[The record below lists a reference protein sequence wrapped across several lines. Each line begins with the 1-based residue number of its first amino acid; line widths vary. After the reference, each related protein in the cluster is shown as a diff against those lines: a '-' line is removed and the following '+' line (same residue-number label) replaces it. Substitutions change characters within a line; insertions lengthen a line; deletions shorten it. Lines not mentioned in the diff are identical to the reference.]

1 MDRFKRLRPILKKQL
16 VWYSFL
22 IPTILCLILLTY
34 IPTFTSVKYSFYDVS
49 IVGVGEKFVGLRNYK
64 TLLSSSSF
72 GKAVFNTIILALLD
86 LSVIPIGVILASL
99 INSLGKGKLQSFFRI
114 GFYMPNVITGVSVI
128 LLFQVVLKEQ
138 GGILNSF
145 LSFVTQQPV
154 EIGWLSN
161 SMYSKFGATIIS
173 IWRGSGYTML
183 ISLAGLQSIPSEIY
197 EASEVDGCSGL
208 QKWIYITLPQMT
220 KTFVFLLTTNLIAS
234 FSRFTDLYVLSGN
247 SASGRP
253 GGSLQTI
260 LMYIYQYS
268 FETPNYGMSSAG
280 AMILFVIVFGV
291 TLVNLKMTGFF
302 KND

>member
-1 MDRFKRLRPILKKQL
+1 M
-16 VWYSFL
+16 
-22 IPTILCLILLTY
+22 ILLTY

>member
-1 MDRFKRLRPILKKQL
+1 LDRFKRLRPILKKQL

-145 LSFVTQQPV
+145 LSFMTQQPV

>member
-114 GFYMPNVITGVSVI
+114 GFYMPNVITGVV
-128 LLFQVVLKEQ
+128 
-138 GGILNSF
+138 
-145 LSFVTQQPV
+145 
-154 EIGWLSN
+154 
-161 SMYSKFGATIIS
+161 
-173 IWRGSGYTML
+173 
-183 ISLAGLQSIPSEIY
+183 
-197 EASEVDGCSGL
+197 
-208 QKWIYITLPQMT
+208 
-220 KTFVFLLTTNLIAS
+220 
-234 FSRFTDLYVLSGN
+234 
-247 SASGRP
+247 
-253 GGSLQTI
+253 
-260 LMYIYQYS
+260 
-268 FETPNYGMSSAG
+268 
-280 AMILFVIVFGV
+280 
-291 TLVNLKMTGFF
+291 
-302 KND
+302 

>member
-1 MDRFKRLRPILKKQL
+1 MYRFKRLQPILKKQL

-22 IPTILCLILLTY
+22 LPAIICLILLTY
-34 IPTFTSVKYSFYDVS
+34 IPTFTSIKYSFYDVS
-49 IVGVGEKFVGLRNYK
+49 IVGVGEKFIGLRNYK
-64 TLLSSSSF
+64 TLLASSSF
-72 GKAVFNTIILALLD
+72 GKAVLNTFILAVLD

-128 LLFQVVLKEQ
+128 MLFQVVLKEQ

-145 LSFVTQQPV
+145 LSFIAQRPI

-183 ISLAGLQSIPSEIY
+183 ISLAGLQSISAEIY
-197 EASEVDGCSGL
+197 EASEVDGCNGL
-208 QKWIYITLPQMT
+208 QKWLYITLPQMT

-234 FSRFTDLYVLSGN
+234 FSRFTDLYVLSNN

-280 AMILFVIVFGV
+280 AMILFIIVFGV
-291 TLVNLKMTGFF
+291 TLVNLRLTGFF

>member
-34 IPTFTSVKYSFYDVS
+34 IPTFTSIKYSFYDVS

-145 LSFVTQQPV
+145 LSFMTQQPV

>member
-145 LSFVTQQPV
+145 LSFMTQQPV

>member
-34 IPTFTSVKYSFYDVS
+34 IPTFTSIKYSFYDVS